1 MMNYQKKL
9 KSKIHLLLLTF
20 LVLPTLL
27 YSADQKT
34 VAFREIK
41 EVSKKT
47 DPNSPANSQASAGQ
61 DTLSKLL
68 SIPGVDKAYDG
79 CKSEK
84 LEKVPDC
91 IWTALEG
98 RPDLKTKVQQ
108 MYANENTPKTPDG
121 ASRAPAS
128 TTPSDLT
135 NLTNK
140 SKQIG
145 EDYMSDPAVVNLS
158 KIFEKKLEEALI
170 GDASAQ
176 KDTKKIAAVDH
187 AKFIELYRTE
197 LGKTIVN
204 AFTSYCLETVNRR
217 IDMSSKKDCK
227 DKDNKPTDCIMYF
240 LSDEDS
246 KKQTVEN
253 NLKLLKDANLD
264 LSTDTTSNP
273 DANRWTGCIGSVSNV
288 CYATDAD
295 LKLKSGS
302 EDSKRSQTKACV
314 IMDYVKSARKNLIIA
329 NQQEGFYANLA
340 SKDLSANIMENDRKV
355 EINSKNS
362 NDSVV
367 TATSKDIE
375 DAYKEASKK
384 EYAEIEKC
392 VDTSGKISNTESCK
406 KYLNINKDDKEKDLV
421 EFGLRQ
427 NALGEKINNLADKG
441 TKEDVKKYLIEEGY
455 KENVIA
461 DMIKN
466 NEDLTKVKAEIKQRY
481 INEKDAI
488 IASMAEKIKAKT
500 SSENGKID
508 NASTS
513 DTSDTGKLNKIK
525 EDLKT
530 RTSDLENLVH
540 FNNVVS
546 SYLEI
551 DSGKTKSRN
560 VASLYDEIN
569 NGSEAYKK
577 DNKDL
582 RDKATKANLKE
593 KTDSGDKGTDLS
605 VENLNSIYKY
615 STEK

>member
-1 MMNYQKKL
+1 MMNYQIIP
-9 KSKIHLLLLTF
+9 KSKFHLLLLTF

-34 VAFREIK
+34 VTFREIK

-47 DPNSPANSQASAGQ
+47 DPNTPANSQASNGQ

-68 SIPGVDKAYDG
+68 SIPGVDKAYEG
-79 CKSEK
+79 CKSK
-84 LEKVPDC
+84 DLEKVPDC

-108 MYANENTPKTPDG
+108 MYANENTAKTPDG

-128 TTPSDLT
+128 STPSDLT

-170 GDASAQ
+170 GDAAAQ

-204 AFTSYCLETVNRR
+204 AFTSYCLETTEKPKK
-217 IDMSSKKDCK
+217 MSSKKDCK
-227 DKDNKPTDCIMYF
+227 NKKNESIPCNMYF
-240 LSDEDS
+240 LSKEKDKS
-246 KKQTVEN
+246 QTIKD
-253 NLKLLKDANLD
+253 NLASLKTANLD
-264 LSTDTTSNP
+264 LSTDTSTN
-273 DANRWTGCIGSVSNV
+273 DNADRWTGCIGSVSNV
-288 CYATDAD
+288 CYATAPDLDLAAD
-295 LKLKSGS
+295 S
-302 EDSKRSQTKACV
+302 EDPQRSQTKACV
-314 IMDYVKSARKNLIIA
+314 IMDYVKSARKNLIVA
-329 NQQEGFYANLA
+329 NQQETFYANLA

-384 EYAEIEKC
+384 EITEMEKC
-392 VDTSGKISNTESCK
+392 IDKSDKISDSEACK
-406 KYLNINKDDKEKDLV
+406 KYLNINKDDKEKDLA

-427 NALGEKINNLADKG
+427 NALEEKIKTLEEKG

-481 INEKDAI
+481 KNEKEAI

-508 NASTS
+508 NATTS
-513 DTSDTGKLNKIK
+513 DTDKLKIIK
-525 EDLKT
+525 DDLKS

-569 NGSEAYKK
+569 NGSEAYK
-577 DNKDL
+577 DVNKDL
-582 RDKATKANLKE
+582 RDRATKANLKE
-593 KTDSGDKGTDLS
+593 KTDPGDKGTDLS